1 MKITYCITVAD
12 EEKEFRKLY
21 KTLRIN
27 IRSEDNIIVLV
38 DTNKCP
44 KYSEFFE
51 FLLDLHKARH
61 IKLID
66 DKFNGN
72 IGEWKNKL
80 RNHQLAGDYLFFLDA
95 DEVPNPILIENLS
108 LIIDLNPEVDVIGVP
123 RANFVTG
130 ITPEHVKKWGWRQD
144 IKNRINYPD
153 FQYRIMRNRPG
164 IQWGGQVHET
174 IINYKVR
181 TELPIGGEYDLLH
194 IKDIKKQE
202 KQNTSYETGDYSK

>member
-1 MKITYCITVAD
+1 MRITYCITVAD

-51 FLLDLHKARH
+51 FLSDLHKARH

-66 DKFNGN
+66 DTFQGN
-72 IGEWKNKL
+72 FSEWKNKL
-80 RNHQLAGDYLFFLDA
+80 RNHALVSDYLFFLDA
-95 DEVPNPILIENLS
+95 DEIPNPILIENLP
-108 LIIDLNPEVDVIGVP
+108 LIIELNPDVDVIGVP

-130 ITPEHVKKWGWRQD
+130 ITPEYIKQMGWRQD
-144 IKNRINYPD
+144 VKGRINYAD

-164 IQWGGQVHET
+164 IEWGGQVHET

-194 IKDIKKQE
+194 IKSFE
-202 KQNTSYETGDYSK
+202 KQQKQNESYLTGNYNK